1 MSLMSFLFGKKTEES
16 LQIREVPSSGGG
28 KTSGQQISNGNI
40 KNFQIKAV
48 GFSGESDSGDFQDP
62 EYDLAQIKEAVAADS
77 YIAVATQKYSQLI
90 FKAGYSIVSDNDAA
104 AEYIRQRLRMMSFVT
119 GTNIDILLQGIAED
133 LVRYSNAF
141 LVKSRVDT
149 AQMGGIQAQGI
160 WDAKPIGGYFRMDP
174 TTIKI
179 KRDKNGTVKNY
190 QQSVGNNEKSFKS
203 TDVIH
208 FYIDKD
214 GNSAFGQPR
223 ISAAIEDVK
232 MLRKMEGLALSQ
244 AYRYA
249 NPITHIRIGI
259 ENMPEGWATEQE
271 IKDTQKEV
279 EKLNND
285 GVIITNER
293 THIDSIGADGEA
305 LDITKYMQY
314 CEQRV
319 FTALNCSTSMMGR
332 GGAKQDADSMEEQEH
347 DTVKFF
353 QRQIQTFVEDQMF
366 TEMLLEGGYNPVYNE
381 QDIVHFKFE
390 EINLETRIKKETHA
404 LNMFQGNL
412 IPFPEARIKIGKDSD
427 AVNPEELYMNMI
439 VTPHDLAIAQ
449 AKSAGGAAPT
459 GSDAATTSERK
470 TSSTVQP
477 SNQHGTTTMKVKES
491 SGINVIEEV
500 NNGSVSQK
508 TLEHRHEYR
517 TKFESAY
524 NKWKAVRNDIVEHD
538 EMPSVV
544 LPVARDGI
552 IREFR
557 AKAAV
562 ELQKGVERAVK
573 DSKNK
578 PDSLRQVS
586 SRLIDEKIERLV
598 TRVFKDVHKKLKDIG
613 KDGTKTEKRAVFD
626 VVEYRIRFI
635 ADEIVSKAYWYGYV
649 KACQQMKIPEVFVH
663 FDGSSDQEE
672 HQEIVKTNK
681 FSLDDIP
688 AFHAYCSCKIGLE
701 QEKVVT

>member
-1 MSLMSFLFGKKTEES
+1 
-16 LQIREVPSSGGG
+16 
-28 KTSGQQISNGNI
+28 
-40 KNFQIKAV
+40 
-48 GFSGESDSGDFQDP
+48 
-62 EYDLAQIKEAVAADS
+62 
-77 YIAVATQKYSQLI
+77 
-90 FKAGYSIVSDNDAA
+90 
-104 AEYIRQRLRMMSFVT
+104 
-119 GTNIDILLQGIAED
+119 
-133 LVRYSNAF
+133 
-141 LVKSRVDT
+141 
-149 AQMGGIQAQGI
+149 
-160 WDAKPIGGYFRMDP
+160 
-174 TTIKI
+174 
-179 KRDKNGTVKNY
+179 
-190 QQSVGNNEKSFKS
+190 
-203 TDVIH
+203 
-208 FYIDKD
+208 
-214 GNSAFGQPR
+214 
-223 ISAAIEDVK
+223 
-232 MLRKMEGLALSQ
+232 
-244 AYRYA
+244 
-249 NPITHIRIGI
+249 
-259 ENMPEGWATEQE
+259 
-271 IKDTQKEV
+271 
-279 EKLNND
+279 
-285 GVIITNER
+285 
-293 THIDSIGADGEA
+293 
-305 LDITKYMQY
+305 
-314 CEQRV
+314 
-319 FTALNCSTSMMGR
+319 
-332 GGAKQDADSMEEQEH
+332 
-347 DTVKFF
+347 
-353 QRQIQTFVEDQMF
+353 
-366 TEMLLEGGYNPVYNE
+366 
-381 QDIVHFKFE
+381 
-390 EINLETRIKKETHA
+390 
-404 LNMFQGNL
+404 
-412 IPFPEARIKIGKDSD
+412 
-427 AVNPEELYMNMI
+427 
-439 VTPHDLAIAQ
+439 
-449 AKSAGGAAPT
+449 
-459 GSDAATTSERK
+459 
-470 TSSTVQP
+470 
-477 SNQHGTTTMKVKES
+477 MKVKES